1 MASSASTLNRLRRE
15 IDQIDD
21 DIHDLLMRRTAV
33 VEQIRGTKGGDST
46 AYLRPAREA
55 LILRRLIKRH
65 RGSFPKPA
73 LVRIWREIMAALVC
87 LQGPLRVAVFAPE
100 EYPGYWDLARD
111 QFGASTPMTAFAT
124 VGQVMRAVSE
134 GATSVG
140 VLPWPHESSPDPWWR
155 HLASRE
161 EDPIRI
167 AARLPFAGEGD
178 GRAKGLHAVAV
189 ARMAQERTG
198 DDRSLLIIETKGE
211 VSRSR
216 FVAAM
221 QAAGF
226 DPSYIAE
233 WQDNQDPNSWLHLI
247 EIGDFVSPEDPRV
260 GRLVGSEENA
270 IVRAIQAGG
279 YAVPLDEA
287 ELEDPGARGA

>member
-1 MASSASTLNRLRRE
+1 MASPASTLNRLRQE

-33 VEQIRGTKGGDST
+33 VEQIRGIKGGDRA
-46 AYLRPAREA
+46 AYLRPGREA
-55 LILRRLIKRH
+55 LILRRLVKRH

-124 VGQVMRAVSE
+124 VGQVMRAV
-134 GATSVG
+134 GDRAASVG

-155 HLASRE
+155 HLAARE

-189 ARMAQERTG
+189 ARIAQERTG
-198 DDRSLLIIETKGE
+198 DDRSLLILETRGE

-216 FVAAM
+216 FLAAM

-226 DPSYIAE
+226 EPSYIAA
-233 WQDNQDPNSWLHLI
+233 WQDNQDPNSWLHLV
-247 EIGDFVSPEDPRV
+247 EIGDFVSPDDARV
-260 GRLVGSEENA
+260 ERLAGSEENA
-270 IVRAIQAGG
+270 IVRALQAGG

-287 ELEDPGARGA
+287 ELEDRGDRGA